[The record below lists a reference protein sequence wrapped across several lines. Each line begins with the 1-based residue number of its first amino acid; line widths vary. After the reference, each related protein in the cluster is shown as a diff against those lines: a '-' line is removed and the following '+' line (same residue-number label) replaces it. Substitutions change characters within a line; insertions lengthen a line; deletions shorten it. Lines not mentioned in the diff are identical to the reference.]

1 MPSARWNGRNEMS
14 SSRLPASAGRTMNS
28 ALNKTI
34 EKMTAKPIVFSET
47 CSSSGT
53 CWFADHVSA
62 RYPSPSASP
71 RPITPAQD
79 RDLAVLVGPAGRLA
93 DVDLDVTFGHAHGD
107 GVGVLA
113 AHHHAFE
120 HRLPAHVAGF
130 GRTLA
135 PGHDGYC
142 YFFALAARRWKRST
156 RPPVSTSFCLPV

>member
-1 MPSARWNGRNEMS
+1 MS
-14 SSRLPASAGRTMNS
+14 SSRLPASAGQDDEQR
-28 ALNKTI
+28 AEQDDREDDREAHRLLGDLFLFRHLLVRGPG
-34 EKMTAKPIVFSET
+34 E
-47 CSSSGT
+47 
-53 CWFADHVSA
+53 
-62 RYPSPSASP
+62 
-71 RPITPAQD
+71 RPIPEPERFAETHHPAHD